1 MNRGPWFVV
10 REPIRDGGS
19 FDPQRWD
26 KLIARYRWD
35 KLIAADDGGS
45 FDPRDV
51 VRSIRAPS
59 SSVDSS

>member
-1 MNRGPWFVV
+1 MV
-10 REPIRDGGS
+10 REPIRDGGA